1 MSFFKEYL
9 DIWFF
14 FLQLHIDSHHEP
26 TSPSTKEEVDFFKE
40 HVDIIESNP
49 LSDSQK
55 LFSVSEPQ
63 PIKNGNLKKE
73 EFGRIMS
80 TPQPIR
86 IFVIYSI
93 AIEKIFDKNSNPSR
107 GRPPP
112 PRNKK
117 SDSG

>member
-14 FLQLHIDSHHEP
+14 FLQLYIDSHHEP

-73 EFGRIMS
+73 EFGRIMN

-112 PRNKK
+112 PLHKK